1 MTQSTVPTYEL
12 IYFPIHGRAE
22 VLRLTFSLAQT
33 AYTDVPVTD
42 WATLKPQM
50 PLGQVPVLKETH
62 GDKSVLIPQSG
73 AIIRHLGRVLNLYGQ
88 TELAHTIV
96 DYVLES
102 VVDWRSKFIPVA
114 YARMYGTPQDVQDKY
129 WGELLDH
136 NLKTMEKLLANPTK
150 SGIWFTGESP
160 TIADAMVWD
169 TIDLNFAK
177 WSEVLDRYPTLRA
190 FYDRFA
196 ALPGIAA
203 HLASRRPSEHR
214 QA

>member
-1 MTQSTVPTYEL
+1 M
-12 IYFPIHGRAE
+12 
-22 VLRLTFSLAQT
+22 LRLTFSLAQT
-33 AYTDVPVTD
+33 AYTDVQVTD

-88 TELAHTIV
+88 TELEHTIV

-102 VVDWRSKFIPVA
+102 AVDWRSKFTPVS

-129 WGELLDH
+129 WNELLDH

-169 TIDLNFAK
+169 LSLIH
-177 WSEVLDRYPTLRA
+177 
-190 FYDRFA
+190 
-196 ALPGIAA
+196 I
-203 HLASRRPSEHR
+203 
-214 QA
+214 